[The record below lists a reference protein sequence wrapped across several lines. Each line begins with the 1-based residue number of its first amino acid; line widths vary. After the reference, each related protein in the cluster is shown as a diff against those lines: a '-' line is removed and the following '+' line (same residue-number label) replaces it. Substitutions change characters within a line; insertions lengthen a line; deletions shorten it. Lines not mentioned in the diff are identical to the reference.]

1 MKKSIYLLPIE
12 NGTYTACVGCV
23 IPQKS
28 AIVLTTEES
37 YPASISIIEYDAYG
51 AGRIYQKIVSN
62 QTELVDCLCECGKQY
77 CAIAKLWNFDIDQN
91 IPKSVGDLFDRA
103 YHARLNGIRNDNTTN
118 GVYLVSGTHA
128 TYQACVSSLQP
139 SVDAIFLMEEP
150 KYPVTLF
157 NFRLDVNG
165 AGTWDRV
172 DVSSQEELLTAL
184 NFLGQCDLFLDS
196 VYYDFDGD
204 NPIKLFSLADNTT
217 KELKTLCDYCYDK
230 RNAE

>member
-77 CAIAKLWNFDIDQN
+77 CAIAKLWNFDNPWVICLIEHTTQ
-91 IPKSVGDLFDRA
+91 DLMA
-103 YHARLNGIRNDNTTN
+103 SETIM
-118 GVYLVSGTHA
+118 
-128 TYQACVSSLQP
+128 Q
-139 SVDAIFLMEEP
+139 
-150 KYPVTLF
+150 
-157 NFRLDVNG
+157 
-165 AGTWDRV
+165 
-172 DVSSQEELLTAL
+172 LTE
-184 NFLGQCDLFLDS
+184 C
-196 VYYDFDGD
+196 
-204 NPIKLFSLADNTT
+204 T
-217 KELKTLCDYCYDK
+217 
-230 RNAE
+230 